1 MKNKKIVW
9 MGSLVGMLLLVM
21 NACYDDEVLPVDKPV
36 GDIGNVTFSAD
47 IIPIFN
53 ASCNV
58 TGCHSSGGQKPN
70 LTAVN
75 AFTSLTNGGYINKT
89 NPETSLI
96 YQWMIGDVGTPMPPS
111 GSNATYNAKVLKWIE
126 LGALNN

>member
-1 MKNKKIVW
+1 MA
-9 MGSLVGMLLLVM
+9 GLLVMLLVIM
-21 NACYDDEVLPVDKPV
+21 NACYYDEVLPVDKPV
-36 GDIGNVTFSAD
+36 GDVGNVTFSAD

-58 TGCHSSGGQKPN
+58 TGCHSAGGQKPN

-75 AFTSLTNGGYINKT
+75 AYSSLTNGGYIDKAT
-89 NPETSLI
+89 PENSVI
-96 YQWMIGDVGTPMPPS
+96 YKWMNGEMGTVMPPS

>member
-1 MKNKKIVW
+1 MEIKKI
-9 MGSLVGMLLLVM
+9 MRIGSWSSVVLIALSG
-21 NACYDDEVLPVDKPV
+21 CYYDQVLPAKPSV
-36 GDIGNVTFSAD
+36 GDVGNVTFSAD

-58 TGCHSSGGQKPN
+58 TGCHSAGGHKPN
-70 LTAVN
+70 LSAAN
-75 AFTSLTNGGYINKT
+75 AYSSLINGGYINKT
-89 NPETSLI
+89 TPESSLL
-96 YQWMIGDVGTPMPPS
+96 YQWMEGKKGTPMPVS